1 MAQKQKKKGEK
12 MKNRILSLLLA
23 LVMVVCMISVLAS
36 CKPDEKPDDGK
47 TDDTGSDETGFN
59 PPWDKTTIFF
69 QMSDNSHGKELSSGA
84 RRYLSGASTDNES
97 IDIQVDERNGK
108 AAKYCKVN
116 VTYDYWP
123 DDTGYG
129 WGQNI
134 DRIYSL
140 VSSTSSAAPDMYSVF
155 VYDMVGALLR
165 GCFTNILGDS
175 HGDNYF
181 RFLESDYDYYNPKN
195 VPADADDEG
204 FMYEYMTSLTLSS
217 KKMYLIASDYFTDL
231 VRAFFVV
238 PVNIKLLTENATGV
252 TGDADGNGVTGDYAD
267 LIHIVRNRGW
277 NYELLKQYCDA
288 VVMEN
293 AATGVVDLEGIVGFA
308 ISGSS
313 GLSSS
318 GLLYTTPITII
329 NRHGNNITDYT
340 YSYPSTNDQ
349 LTDFCNKLSTLMSSK
364 GAYVYSGGGAMASLD
379 TIRVAFANNHVLFGG
394 VICVGSLED
403 EVYQRMRQDG
413 GFGVVPVPI
422 YSDTYINNDGE
433 ETEVNYLT
441 QIHNLGRIGGIA
453 ASSTKFSQCTAFL
466 NYVSTHSTNILN
478 EYYDWKLSVGIVGGT
493 GAADANA
500 EMLAYIRANVR
511 SSFDKVFEDALG
523 IYGNFGGDLYHK
535 IIQSGGAA
543 SKELSSI
550 KTDPFRIGENMTTI
564 YAGLINT
571 RVSALSG
578 LVDAFEAGNFG
589 D

>member
-1 MAQKQKKKGEK
+1 
-12 MKNRILSLLLA
+12 MKNRILSLLLV
-23 LVMVVCMISVLAS
+23 LVMAVCMISVLAS
-36 CKPDEKPDDGK
+36 CNKTPDNGGSSNNGGNGGGNGG
-47 TDDTGSDETGFN
+47 DTAKY
-59 PPWDKTTIFF
+59 PWDKTTIFF

-84 RRYLSGASTDNES
+84 RRYLAGSSSDNET
-97 IDIQVDERNGK
+97 IDIDVDERNALAEK
-108 AAKYCKVN
+108 ECKVK

-140 VSSTSSAAPDMYSVF
+140 VSSTSGAAPDMYSVF

-165 GCFTNILGDS
+165 GCFTNLLGDS

-181 RFLESDYDYYNPKN
+181 RFTESDYDYYNPKN

-204 FMYEYMTSLTLSS
+204 YMYEYMTSLTLSS

-238 PVNIKLLTENATGV
+238 PVNIKLLETNATAV

-267 LIHIVRNRGW
+267 LMYLVRNRQW
-277 NYELLKQYCDA
+277 NYELLKAYCDE
-288 VVMEN
+288 VVDEN
-293 AATGVVDLEGIVGFA
+293 ASGVVDLEGVVGFA

-313 GLSSS
+313 GLSAS

-340 YSYPSTNDQ
+340 YSYPKTNTQ
-349 LTDFCNKLSTLMSSK
+349 LTDYCEKLAVLMSSD
-364 GAYVYSGGGAMASLD
+364 GAFVYSGGGAMASLD

-413 GFGVVPVPI
+413 GFGVVPVPL
-422 YSDTYINNDGE
+422 YSNTYVNAAGV

-441 QIHNLGRIGGIA
+441 QIHNLGRIGGISA
-453 ASSTKFSQCTAFL
+453 ASTKFSQCSAFL

-493 GAADANA
+493 SAADANA
-500 EMLAYIRANVR
+500 EMLQYIRSNVR

-535 IIQSGGAA
+535 IIQNGGAY

-550 KTDPFRIGENMTTI
+550 KTDPYKIGENMTTI
-564 YAGLINT
+564 YAGLIGT
-571 RVSALSG
+571 REAALQG